1 MLETGGCETTA
12 ARPDPAQPFHSRGV
26 SPILF
31 VRAGVVLRPGER
43 GWNRPVRRG
52 PGCVPAAWR
61 IAVVATLAEL
71 QWPVWAVGVGAL
83 LFFVVCLLMVLT
95 VLIQKPQGGGLSGAF
110 GAGSGGSG
118 QTAFGTK
125 TGDVLTI
132 FTVVVFVLFASIGAV
147 LTIGS
152 RPLTADQL
160 RDREEAAAERAMQE
174 ALKNPPASTSTPTV
188 VPGSDPAP
196 GTTPTPE
203 STTPGTT
210 PASVNPAGA
219 TPPSGTPETTP
230 SAPATTPATPETAPA
245 PAPQPSTPPTDP
257 KR

>member
-1 MLETGGCETTA
+1 M
-12 ARPDPAQPFHSRGV
+12 
-26 SPILF
+26 
-31 VRAGVVLRPGER
+31 
-43 GWNRPVRRG
+43 
-52 PGCVPAAWR
+52 
-61 IAVVATLAEL
+61 VATLAEL

-132 FTVVVFVLFASIGAV
+132 FTVIVFVLFASIGAV

-160 RDREEAAAERAMQE
+160 RDREEAAAERALQE
-174 ALKNPPASTSTPTV
+174 ALKNPPAADPTAVPVGTDTAVTPATGTPTV
-188 VPGSDPAP
+188 
-196 GTTPTPE
+196 PE
-203 STTPGTT
+203 GTPGAGTV
-210 PASVNPAGA
+210 PAA
-219 TPPSGTPETTP
+219 TPQT
-230 SAPATTPATPETAPA
+230 PA
-245 PAPQPSTPPTDP
+245 PAPVPAPAPTTPETQPATPPADP